1 MPTMGPTREP
11 QTPSAYLRVRKLV
24 AYGRSKWQ
32 EPGDSRC
39 LGSLSI
45 TLSIPPTQMTNWS
58 SSTRSLLATKTPAAL
73 GPGRRSLGPLVSRG
87 LGYHGLPKI
96 PRKGTDPRQLKFEEA
111 ALEAG

>member
-1 MPTMGPTREP
+1 
-11 QTPSAYLRVRKLV
+11 V